1 LLSAMV
7 ANQTFLI
14 TQLSSTFPLWAG
26 AILAVFYGLGMMQLG
41 KFIQAPSIKG
51 REKNEGVIALT
62 MLAGYA
68 VLIAVVISSHAAPTL

>member
-1 LLSAMV
+1 
-7 ANQTFLI
+7 
-14 TQLSSTFPLWAG
+14 
-26 AILAVFYGLGMMQLG
+26 MQLG